1 MMRLRFTKFS
11 TLLLFGFIGLIA
23 LTAPAVAQQ
32 APIAAPDVNVLF
44 SGETIIAAMI
54 LVAVT
59 MAIHGCGM
67 LLTIRTC
74 TRFRKWTRK
83 FSVLLVGLG
92 PLILASWM
100 IFASHILEVAVWA
113 LFVWWIRAIPDLSNA
128 FYFAILQYTTVGSS
142 FTLPF
147 HWRGLEGALAMTG
160 LLTFAWSTGVLMSL
174 VEQFQRHQFELL
186 RRRGGS

>member
-1 MMRLRFTKFS
+1 M
-11 TLLLFGFIGLIA
+11 GLIA
-23 LTAPAVAQQ
+23 STAPTAAQQ
-32 APIAAPDVNVLF
+32 SQTAEPDVNVLF
-44 SGETIIAAMI
+44 SGETLAAVLI

-67 LLTIRTC
+67 LLTIHTC
-74 TRFRKWTRK
+74 TRFRNWTRK
-83 FSVLLVGLG
+83 FGVLLVGLG

-100 IFASHILEVAVWA
+100 IFACHILEVAFWT

-128 FYFAILQYTTVGSS
+128 FYFAILEYTTVGSS

-174 VEQFQRHQFELL
+174 VEQFQRHQFALL
-186 RRRGGS
+186 RSRHRRSS